1 MHILKISKDIV
12 SSATR
17 ISLELF
23 KIMVPLIIV
32 VKILKE
38 LGLIR
43 YIAMPLS
50 PLMEFVGLPAQL
62 GLVWATA
69 ICSNFY
75 AALVVYANILPEI
88 GVVSVA
94 QVTVL
99 ATMMLIAHNMLVESK
114 ISEKCGVSFWGQ
126 NTIRLVA
133 AYTCGTLMHTAFSGL
148 HLFTEPAQLL
158 FTPPQETTDLLLW
171 ARGEALNLCK
181 IFLIILCLV
190 TFMRLLK
197 WLHVVAV
204 AEWLLAPL
212 LGIMKI
218 GKEAATVTV
227 IGLVMGIAYGGGL
240 IIDEVRK
247 GGIKEED
254 VFPSVTLLALSHS
267 VFEDTL
273 LMALIGATLWGTLL
287 GRVVFSVIF
296 VALLVRILPL
306 LTPSKPSRVKV

>member
-1 MHILKISKDIV
+1 MGIVHSLKDV
-12 SSATR
+12 VTTATR

-23 KIMVPLIIV
+23 KIMIPLIIV

-38 LGLIR
+38 LDLIR
-43 YIAMPLS
+43 YAAMPLS
-50 PLMEFVGLPAQL
+50 PLMEFVGLPAQT

-75 AALVVYANILPEI
+75 AALIVYANLLPEM
-88 GVVSVA
+88 GVVNVA
-94 QVTVL
+94 QATVL

-114 ISEKCGVSFWGQ
+114 ISEKCGVNFWGQ
-126 NTIRLVA
+126 NAIRLGA
-133 AYTCGTLMHTAFSGL
+133 AYTCGFLMHTVFTTFNM
-148 HLFTEPAQLL
+148 FTEPAQLL
-158 FTPPQETTDLLLW
+158 FSPPKETSDVLLW
-171 ARGEALNLCK
+171 ARGEVLNLGK
-181 IFLIILCLV
+181 VFLIILCLV
-190 TFMRLLK
+190 IFMRLLK
-197 WLHVVAV
+197 WLRVVAV

-227 IGLVMGIAYGGGL
+227 IGLVMGLAYGGGL

-247 GGIKEED
+247 GSIKEED
-254 VFPSVTLLALSHS
+254 IFPSVTLLALSHS

-287 GRVVFSVIF
+287 CRVLFSIVF
-296 VALLVRILPL
+296 VALLVRLIPFF
-306 LTPSKPSRVKV
+306 TPSKPSRVEA